1 MQSYKRQ
8 QSSCG
13 GVSLALQAHMYVV
26 QLADPGKVSHLPPLY
41 GQPYHTHFTSYTFE
55 LLL

>member
-13 GVSLALQAHMYVV
+13 GVSLALQARMYVV